1 MKQIIKILLASSTA
15 LFITVGCGGGSS
27 LVDYDSI
34 SQDDISPAP
43 SNAPKLT
50 DTQKNEYLKA
60 INDARAVARDCGEYG
75 HMDAVPPLKWN
86 DALYKAAYEH
96 TYDMAEQNYLG
107 HTGSGE
113 STDKTGADL
122 NKKSLFYERI
132 AHNGYKYQ
140 ASGEN
145 VAGGYRTTADVMKG
159 WLESPGHCKN
169 IMSPDFT
176 EVGMAFVQKSGT
188 KYTYYW
194 TQDFGTPRQ

>member
-1 MKQIIKILLASSTA
+1 MKNISKIVLISSVSIFLL
-15 LFITVGCGGGSS
+15 VGCGGSS
-27 LVDYDSI
+27 VVDYNSI
-34 SQDDISPAP
+34 SQDDIAPAP

-50 DTQKNEYLKA
+50 DAEKNAYLKA
-60 INDARAVARDCGEYG
+60 INDARATARDCGEYG

-86 DALYKAAYEH
+86 DSLYKAAYEH

-132 AHNGYKYQ
+132 AHNGYKSQ

-145 VAGGYRTTADVMKG
+145 VAGGYSTTADVMKG
-159 WLESPGHCKN
+159 WLESPGHCRN

-176 EVGMAFVQKSGT
+176 EVGMAYVKKSGT
-188 KYTYYW
+188 QYTYYW